1 MLASLYYDSYLLAKL
16 RDTHLYMFNLFSIFI
31 SNYMRP
37 ANSPKKVKHSNST
50 VTKLINTLSAVGKA
64 SQAAENAKRSISPDL
79 QSSMFESD
87 DKSKKK
93 ISSKFIMTPNRRIEE
108 QDSIIKTL
116 KAQINSLNKS
126 VAEQAQGLAEKEHC
140 QKNLMEI
147 KEIINKTTG
156 EFNTIVDNISTKLAN
171 LTNENIKIKQAHD
184 ELLMKYKDVNAKYEV
199 IKNYP
204 KLEPMLTTE
213 KSINTEINSLLTQ
226 NYQKFSDNFSIVKS
240 EKEGY
245 FEKLKEITHNIDG
258 EREDHRKSLAQWAT
272 EKIQLNQQIQDLN
285 IKNNKGITEIAKLA
299 EINKSYE
306 CQVTQLQS
314 KMVYYE
320 EELKE
325 KQRQDAVIKELTK
338 SLGEIQT
345 NFSIAERKFE
355 EERKRFGG
363 FELTALLE
371 QANCQLTE
379 TKKQNT
385 DLTAKL
391 IATQKDLDICNL
403 RLNAIL
409 PKEKCI
415 LSIEQQL
422 QDANERVKY

>member
-1 MLASLYYDSYLLAKL
+1 
-16 RDTHLYMFNLFSIFI
+16 
-31 SNYMRP
+31 MRP
-37 ANSPKKVKHSNST
+37 ANSPRKVKHSNST

-87 DKSKKK
+87 EKSKKK

-116 KAQINSLNKS
+116 KAQISSLNKCA
-126 VAEQAQGLAEKEHC
+126 AEQAQGVAEKEHL
-140 QKNLMEI
+140 QKNLMEL
-147 KEIINKTTG
+147 KEIINKTTA
-156 EFNTIVDNISTKLAN
+156 EYNTIADNISTKLAN
-171 LTNENIKIKQAHD
+171 LTSENIKIKQAHD
-184 ELLMKYKDVNAKYEV
+184 ELQMHYKDIHAKHEV

-204 KLEPMLTTE
+204 KLEPMLTIE
-213 KSINTEINSLLTQ
+213 KSINTEINTLLTQ

-258 EREDHRKSLAQWAT
+258 EREDHRKSLAQWAA

-285 IKNNKGITEIAKLA
+285 LKNNKNMTEISKLT

-314 KMVYYE
+314 KMVFYE

-345 NFSIAERKFE
+345 NYSIAERKFE
-355 EERKRFGG
+355 DERKKFGG
-363 FELTALLE
+363 YELTALLE
-371 QANCQLTE
+371 QANTQLTD

-403 RLNAIL
+403 RLNVIL

-422 QDANERVKY
+422 QDSNDRVFTLNRLLKLTNPTSRCKMS